1 MMRREIGS
9 EFWTGCQ
16 PDGSGTHILPAPDDL
31 RLVLSGRTAL
41 DCVLSDFLR
50 TRQAGK
56 AYLPSY
62 CCHTMIEPFLAHGF
76 SVAFYEAYAGTDG
89 IEFEMSAAADGDVVL
104 LMEYFGFGSPALR
117 PFAETLRSSGKTVV
131 FDATHSLLMPEYRA
145 FSFPADYIFGSVRKW
160 TDINLG
166 FCLKTSEPMACLPL
180 TACPDY
186 TALRNHA
193 FDLKS
198 AYIRGESDDKQTFLR
213 MFADAEDY
221 LERHY
226 RGKAADERS
235 LEHLSDLDADL
246 LRGRRRENALC
257 LTERINDL
265 HSERV
270 KCLFPTVQSGDC
282 PLFIPLVT
290 APELRDALH
299 AHLVQRG
306 IYFPRHWPRTSEHT
320 FRGERTPLFD
330 TEISAV
336 CDQRYTP
343 EDMRRIAA
351 EIGRF
356 LTYV

>member
-1 MMRREIGS
+1 MRREIGG

-16 PDGSGTHILPAPDDL
+16 PDGNGRRILPDIDDL

-41 DCVLSDFLR
+41 DCVLADYLR
-50 TRQAGK
+50 SARAGK

-62 CCHTMIEPFLAHGF
+62 CCHTMIEPFRAHGF
-76 SVAFYEAYAGTDG
+76 SVAFYEVCAGANG
-89 IEFEMSAAADGDVVL
+89 IEFDLPAAADGDVVL

-117 PFAETLRSSGKTVV
+117 PFAETLRNSGKTVI

-145 FSFPADYIFGSVRKW
+145 FSFPADYIFGSVRKL
-160 TDINLG
+160 TDVNLG
-166 FCLKTSEPMACLPL
+166 FCLKTSGPMACPPL
-180 TACPDY
+180 LACPEYAD
-186 TALRNHA
+186 LRNRA

-198 AYIRGESDDKQTFLR
+198 AHIREESDDKQTFLR
-213 MFADAEDY
+213 LFADAENY
-221 LERHY
+221 LEMHY

-235 LEHLSDLDADL
+235 KAHLSGLDAGL
-246 LRGRRRENALC
+246 LCSRRRENALC
-257 LTERINDL
+257 LTEAINDL
-265 HSERV
+265 RSEQV
-270 KCLFPTVQSGDC
+270 KCLYPVVWPDDC
-282 PLFIPLVT
+282 PLFVPLVT

-306 IYFPRHWPRTSEHT
+306 FYFPRHWPRTSEHT
-320 FRGERTPLFD
+320 FSGERTPLFD

-343 EDMRRIAA
+343 EDMRRIAE

-356 LTYV
+356 LDHV